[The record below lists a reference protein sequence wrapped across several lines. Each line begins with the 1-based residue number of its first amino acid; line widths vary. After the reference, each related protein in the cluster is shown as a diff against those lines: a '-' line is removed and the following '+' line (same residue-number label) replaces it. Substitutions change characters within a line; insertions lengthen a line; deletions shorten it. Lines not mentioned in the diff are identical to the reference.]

1 MELSGKTA
9 VITGGASGIGLAT
22 GRQFAA
28 CGMNLVLGDIEEEPL
43 RDAVEGLRAE
53 GAKVIGL
60 SCDVSSEADVVKLRD
75 GALGEFG
82 AAHVVFN
89 NAGVVGGP
97 SIGTPKKV
105 WDWVMGV
112 NVDGVIN
119 GINAFVPLFLEQNE
133 GHVVNTASLAGLG
146 GQAGTGAYCA
156 SKFAVVGISES
167 LFHELTILDKNVG
180 VSVLCPGYVRTRI
193 KDSERTMPHE
203 LQGYNPHELQGYNDD
218 PAVKA
223 IQEISRSL
231 VDSGIE
237 ASDVAALVQEG
248 VRENRFWILPHEY
261 FAQRITERRLEWMR
275 GGEPIR
281 SMPKMPSN
289 S

>member
-22 GRQFAA
+22 ARQFARS
-28 CGMNLVLGDIEEEPL
+28 GMNLVLGDIEEAPL
-43 RDAVEGLRAE
+43 REAVEELKAQ
-53 GAKVIGL
+53 GAKVIGIA
-60 SCDVSSEADVVKLRD
+60 CDVSSEADVVQLRES
-75 GALGEFG
+75 ALGEFG
-82 AAHVVFN
+82 GAHVVFN

-146 GQAGTGAYCA
+146 GVAGTGAYCA

-167 LFHELTILDKNVG
+167 LFHELTILGKNVG
-180 VSVLCPGYVRTRI
+180 VSVLCPGFVRTRI
-193 KDSERTMPHE
+193 KDSERTMPEE
-203 LQGYNPHELQGYNDD
+203 LQGYNND
-218 PAVKA
+218 PMVKA
-223 IQEISRSL
+223 IHEISHQL
-231 VDSGIE
+231 VDAGIE
-237 ASDVAALVQEG
+237 ASEVATLVEDG
-248 VRENRFWILPHEY
+248 VRENQFWIFPHEF
-261 FAQRITERRLEWMR
+261 FAHRITERRLEWMR
-275 GGEPIR
+275 GGEPIG
-281 SMPKMPSN
+281 SMPRMPSKG
-289 S
+289 